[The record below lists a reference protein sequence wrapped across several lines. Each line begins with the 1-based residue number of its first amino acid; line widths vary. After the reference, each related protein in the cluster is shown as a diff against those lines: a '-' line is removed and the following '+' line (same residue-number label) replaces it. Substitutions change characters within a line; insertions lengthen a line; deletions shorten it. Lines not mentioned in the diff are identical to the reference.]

1 MAFFGNFFGRKDP
14 HRIRANPDFMT
25 PLPLQTGYVGEMN
38 PTTQLQLEKLKERV
52 RSSTQEYKAKISM
65 FKKKQQ
71 DFDELA
77 KSYVN
82 SLQII
87 IDVRKIMGLYMETFE
102 NINNEISSS
111 EAFLNG
117 LSSEDL
123 QTLRTLT
130 TNGIN
135 KMEGNI
141 LDEIENIKKL
151 FARDPTKLSRVNA
164 LEGQIRHFGTTST
177 VNSYGGRKQ
186 NNRNKQNKPLPKK
199 TQPNKTYRKRI
210 V

>member
-14 HRIRANPDFMT
+14 PRIRANPDFMT
-25 PLPLQTGYVGEMN
+25 PLPLQTGYVGELN

-102 NINNEISSS
+102 NINNYFYLEFDNCLEIVCFCLV
-111 EAFLNG
+111 FL
-117 LSSEDL
+117 
-123 QTLRTLT
+123 
-130 TNGIN
+130 
-135 KMEGNI
+135 
-141 LDEIENIKKL
+141 KKCC
-151 FARDPTKLSRVNA
+151 
-164 LEGQIRHFGTTST
+164 I
-177 VNSYGGRKQ
+177 
-186 NNRNKQNKPLPKK
+186 
-199 TQPNKTYRKRI
+199 
-210 V
+210 